1 MATTTT
7 NYGWDIPQSTDLVKD
22 GATAI
27 ATLGQ
32 DIDTSVYTALG
43 GNKSGMVH
51 LSTVAFSGVAS
62 QSLPNDTFT
71 STYDNYFIYLEIT
84 ARSTTS
90 SVSVRFRAS
99 GTDKTSADYSHVTQ
113 LLLSS
118 TGVLTTVNS
127 STATSIPLDTSTSPT
142 RKHFYAGYITNP
154 NKSEFTTMTLTGT
167 SIITV
172 GSQTFVSSVFNLTD
186 VIDSLSIAAS
196 AGNITGLIRIYGVNQ

>member
-1 MATTTT
+1 MATTTP
-7 NYGWDIPQSTDLVKD
+7 NYGWTVPTSTDLVKD

-32 DIDTSVYTALG
+32 DIDTSVYTALA
-43 GNKSGMVH
+43 GNKSGLV
-51 LSTVAFSGVAS
+51 LLNTTSFSGVAS